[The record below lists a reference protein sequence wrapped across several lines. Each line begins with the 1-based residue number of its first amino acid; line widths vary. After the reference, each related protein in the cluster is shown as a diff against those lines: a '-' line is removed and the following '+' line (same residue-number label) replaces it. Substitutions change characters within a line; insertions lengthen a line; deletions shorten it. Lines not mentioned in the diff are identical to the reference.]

1 VTTGVHLNSRLP
13 QAVLWMGA
21 AFEKRFGK
29 TPDNFATWSYDATKV
44 LVEAI
49 DSTGGGKKH
58 VTSALKKRE

>member
-1 VTTGVHLNSRLP
+1 
-13 QAVLWMGA
+13 MGA